1 MCRRR
6 REYVPARRRKHVP
19 RASTVPKSIY
29 NLPDHDFMEKIVG
42 KRTMKA
48 IDKAVAENNKGIE
61 KIGLFRGMKGS

>member
-1 MCRRR
+1 MTQAPKKKRRL
-6 REYVPARRRKHVP
+6 
-19 RASTVPKSIY
+19 PKSTH

-61 KIGLFRGMKGS
+61 KTGLFKGMKGS